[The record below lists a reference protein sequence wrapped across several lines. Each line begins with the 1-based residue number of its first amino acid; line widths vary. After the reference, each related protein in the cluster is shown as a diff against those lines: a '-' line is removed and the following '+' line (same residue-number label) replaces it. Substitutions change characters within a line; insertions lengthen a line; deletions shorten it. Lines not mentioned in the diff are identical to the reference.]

1 MELNID
7 EIPVPGIFEHCVS
20 VKVEGDKGDVPFVG
34 VVSHRCV
41 IIRGRKYVGI
51 DLKSDSLELQMKKV
65 NAKTNLIGPA
75 VRPLVGPDGLRY
87 VVWHPLGGFVLAED
101 AGAPNGRVDLGHVP
115 VGLEVAEAGEAQ
127 VLVVAPSE
135 GGGGDA
141 HGVVGLVAGWHALA
155 GKQLR

>member
-1 MELNID
+1 M
-7 EIPVPGIFEHCVS
+7 PAPGIFEHCVS
-20 VKVEGDKGDVPFVG
+20 VKVECDKSDVSLVG

-51 DLKSDSLELQMKKV
+51 DLKSDSQELQMKKV

-75 VRPLVGPDGLRY
+75 VRPLVGSDGLRY
-87 VVWHPLGGFVLAED
+87 VVRNPFGGLVLTED
-101 AGAPNGRVDLGHVP
+101 AGAPDGRVDLGHVS

-127 VLVVAPSE
+127 VLVAAPSE

-141 HGVVGLVAGWHALA
+141 RGVVGLVAGWQALA
-155 GKQLR
+155 EIQ